1 MERTTNRYAVPYRRQ
16 TRAGRYR
23 VRVEKGA
30 ILITIRGPLK
40 LHNWVQHQINQS
52 IEQSAR
58 RQ

>member
-1 MERTTNRYAVPYRRQ
+1 MNGKDHQQVCHALPATDES
-16 TRAGRYR
+16 RYR
-23 VRVEKGA
+23 ARVEKGA